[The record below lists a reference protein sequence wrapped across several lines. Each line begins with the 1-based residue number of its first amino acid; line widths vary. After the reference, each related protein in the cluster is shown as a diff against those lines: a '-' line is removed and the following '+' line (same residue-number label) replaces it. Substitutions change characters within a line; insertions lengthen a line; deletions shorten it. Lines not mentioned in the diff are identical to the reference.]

1 MNKKERSFS
10 IVMTVYDQ
18 APELKENLPLFLTQ
32 EYEPGYEVI
41 VVDETSTDETSD
53 VLKLLKN
60 DYPNLYN
67 TFLPKPNRLI
77 VRKKMAF
84 SIGIK
89 AAKYDWLIMT
99 KIRNKPMAS
108 DILKAIAEATDDD
121 SQLILGYM
129 NKKGIRLQ
137 PFADFQDA
145 RYHILKAERKLRIVR
160 DRKRMGYIWG
170 RYDFIIIRKDMAHDV
185 LKYFEEKIP
194 NSSLLGVRLR
204 IFWKNLFERS
214 STTQLYV
221 Q

>member
-1 MNKKERSFS
+1 
-10 IVMTVYDQ
+10 
-18 APELKENLPLFLTQ
+18 
-32 EYEPGYEVI
+32 
-41 VVDETSTDETSD
+41 
-53 VLKLLKN
+53 
-60 DYPNLYN
+60 
-67 TFLPKPNRLI
+67 
-77 VRKKMAF
+77 
-84 SIGIK
+84 
-89 AAKYDWLIMT
+89 
-99 KIRNKPMAS
+99 MAS

-121 SQLILGYM
+121 TQLTLGYM

-137 PFADFQDA
+137 PFADYHDA
-145 RYHILKAERKLRIVR
+145 QCHIRKAERKLRKVC

-204 IFWKNLFERS
+204 IFWKNLFGRS

>member
-41 VVDETSTDETSD
+41 VVDETSTDDTSD

-60 DYPNLYN
+60 DYQNLYT

-77 VRKKMAF
+77 VRKKMAL

-89 AAKYDWLIMT
+89 AAKHDWLIMT

-108 DILKAIAEATDDD
+108 DILKAIAEATYDDVE
-121 SQLILGYM
+121 LTLGYL

-137 PFADFQDA
+137 PFADYQDA
-145 RYHILKAERKLRIVR
+145 QYHIRKAERKLRRVR

-170 RYDFIIIRKDMAHDV
+170 RYDFIIVRKDLAHEM
-185 LKYFEEKIP
+185 LKLFEEKI
-194 NSSLLGVRLR
+194 SASTLFGIRLY
-204 IFWKNLFERS
+204 IIWKNLIGRS
-214 STTQLYV
+214 STTQLFI